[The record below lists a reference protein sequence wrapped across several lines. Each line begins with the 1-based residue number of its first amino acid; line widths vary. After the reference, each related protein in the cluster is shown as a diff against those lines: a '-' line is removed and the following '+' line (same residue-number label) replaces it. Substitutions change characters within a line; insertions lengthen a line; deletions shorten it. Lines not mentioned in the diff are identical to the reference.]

1 MHAMLMLLQDDGLT
15 LGEVLRDIP
24 HDPPAFV
31 VYTLVIVF
39 LGLIWK
45 GSRGTKQ
52 G

>member
-1 MHAMLMLLQDDGLT
+1 MHAMLLLQDDGLT

-24 HDPPAFV
+24 HDPSAFV
-31 VYTLVIVF
+31 VYTLIILF

-45 GSRGTKQ
+45 GSRGRKE